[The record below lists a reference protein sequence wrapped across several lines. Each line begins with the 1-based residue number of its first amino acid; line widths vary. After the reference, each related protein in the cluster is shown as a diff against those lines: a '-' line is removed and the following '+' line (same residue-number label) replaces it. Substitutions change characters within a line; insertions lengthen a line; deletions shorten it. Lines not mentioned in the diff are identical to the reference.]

1 MRALP
6 VESFTVVMATGVVAV
21 AARDNGQPSIALFL
35 AVLAGG
41 GLALIVVWVA
51 VALLSTGR
59 GIVRAGKPVD
69 RTCGLFGFVAAA
81 NVVAAQF
88 DPARPVLITLLGA
101 VALSAWG
108 VVMTRLIVILRV
120 AGWAALCA
128 VARGSWLLPVVA
140 TQSLVLTAA
149 RLATTPAA
157 TPALLVASVTAWT
170 TALLGYL
177 MIVVSVIRRCSAQG
191 WLRIC

>member
-108 VVMTRLIVILRV
+108 VVMTRLIVILPV
-120 AGWAALCA
+120 AGPRCAPVRAAVGCSPWSRPSRWSSPP
-128 VARGSWLLPVVA
+128 RGWP
-140 TQSLVLTAA
+140 
-149 RLATTPAA
+149 
-157 TPALLVASVTAWT
+157 
-170 TALLGYL
+170 
-177 MIVVSVIRRCSAQG
+177 RRPPRHPPSSSP
-191 WLRIC
+191 R